1 MDDQITFLRIDG
13 FLNQNGFVLEWSKE
27 GTGFGNIYFRN
38 TEDGKIK
45 ITTEYM
51 SKEFVKEIVDFMLE
65 NAEYEN

>member
-1 MDDQITFLRIDG
+1 MKNKITFLRIDG
-13 FLNQNGFVLEWSKE
+13 FMDQNGFALEWSKD
-27 GTGFGNIYFRN
+27 GVGFGNLYFRN

-51 SKEFVKEIVDFMLE
+51 DKEFVKEVVNFMLE